1 MAVGNNF
8 EFKVIGAD
16 RLRKRLKANNL
27 LMTPLRTYFNG
38 TGKVVKKYAKENTP
52 EDTGAL
58 TSSIKYKKVQSKG
71 ALPKGIMVF
80 SDKSYAKEVHG
91 AINAKHKFKGLK
103 FDKDYSRENRAQFD
117 RTSGRQVSAQ
127 KLKGWSERKGL
138 NPHAVSK
145 SIARQGTPIVPFL
158 KMGYEQSLA
167 ERKVLL
173 LEVTKKIE
181 RKYKRGR

>member
-16 RLRKRLKANNL
+16 KLRKRLKANNML
-27 LMTPLRTYFNG
+27 LTPLRDYFND
-38 TGKVVKKYAKENTP
+38 TGKVVKKYARENTP

-58 TSSIKYKKVQSKG
+58 TRSVKYKRVQSKG
-71 ALPKGIMVF
+71 ALPKGIMVY

-91 AINAKHKFKGLK
+91 AIDAKHKYRGLV

-117 RTSGRQVSAQ
+117 RTAGRQVSPQ

-138 NPHAVSK
+138 NPVAVSK

-173 LEVTKKIE
+173 LEATKKIE
-181 RKYKRGR
+181 RKYKKGR